1 MGISAERIPYSSA
14 SGLLEKA
21 FSFCT
26 MSLSLLESK
35 VILPEFSMYDVPL
48 AYVGVV

>member
-1 MGISAERIPYSSA
+1 MDDSA
-14 SGLLEKA
+14 SGLVEQA

-26 MSLSLLESK
+26 MSPSLLESK
-35 VILPEFSMYDVPL
+35 VILPEFPMYDVPL